1 MAGKGNEISYDHDTL
16 QRIHSIKISSTHNA
30 IVLTNRLLFPRVEDE
45 DISSFSIT
53 HRFDK
58 YNITVNRMYIKCN
71 R

>member
-1 MAGKGNEISYDHDTL
+1 MRSATIMT
-16 QRIHSIKISSTHNA
+16 HSRGYTVSKYHRHNA